1 MKPVCHCYREET
13 AQNVGKNIV
22 GIPVSAVGEEALNNF
37 ATDAEDER
45 AGDEREVEDALA
57 ACVEDEVE
65 GEREEEEVNEV
76 EGFVRLRRDIW
87 LDTAGC

>member
-1 MKPVCHCYREET
+1 MEPVCHCYRKET
-13 AQNVGKNIV
+13 AQNICENIV
-22 GIPVSAVGEEALNNF
+22 GIPVAAVGQEALNDF

-65 GEREEEEVNEV
+65 GQREKEEIDEV
-76 EGFVRLRRDIW
+76 EGFVRLRGDVW
-87 LDTAGC
+87 LDAAGC